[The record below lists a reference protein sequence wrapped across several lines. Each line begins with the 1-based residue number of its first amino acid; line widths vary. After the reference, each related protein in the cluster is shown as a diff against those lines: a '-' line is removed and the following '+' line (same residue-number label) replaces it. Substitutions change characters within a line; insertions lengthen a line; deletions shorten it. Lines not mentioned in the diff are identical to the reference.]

1 MKNLFES
8 LVICTKNYLEQN
20 GLKSIVLGISGGIDS
35 TVVAVICNE
44 INKRNPELKL
54 IGVSLPSNTNEDS
67 EINTAKLVGESFC
80 NIFQIQ
86 SIQGMFSYFIENT
99 ADTPKQ
105 TPLANGNI
113 KARLR
118 MIYLYNIAGLNKGI
132 VMSTGNLTETYTGF
146 WTIHGDEGDLGP
158 IETLY
163 KHQVYELANWMIENL
178 DLSDGQK
185 GAIKESMK
193 LTPTDGNG
201 VMAGGDLAQIAPGHT
216 YDEVDKIL
224 ETIINVRK
232 ICGKYWDQHLDE
244 FIGIRVAKE
253 LYGENT
259 VMSLIERV
267 KKSEFKRKHRPLIIN
282 NDPISEF
289 ICL

>member
-20 GLKSIVLGISGGIDS
+20 NIKSMVLGISGGIDS

-54 IGVSLPSNTNEDS
+54 IGVSLPSNTNEDP
-67 EINTAKLVGESFC
+67 EIKTAKLVGESFC

-86 SIQGMFSYFIENT
+86 PIQGMFDYFIKNSSGIQ
-99 ADTPKQ
+99 KQ

-163 KHQVYELANWMIENL
+163 KHQVYKLADWMIKNL

-185 GAIKESMK
+185 EAVKESMK
-193 LTPTDGNG
+193 LIPTDGNG

-216 YDEVDKIL
+216 YNEVDRIL
-224 ETIINVRK
+224 NNIINVRK
-232 ICGKYWDQHLDE
+232 VCGKDWDQHLDE
-244 FIGIRVAKE
+244 FIGIRVVKD
-253 LYGENT
+253 LYGEDT
-259 VMSLIERV
+259 VMKLVERI
-267 KKSEFKRKHRPLIIN
+267 KRSEFKRKHRPLVIN
-282 NDPISEF
+282 KDSISEF
-289 ICL
+289 IS